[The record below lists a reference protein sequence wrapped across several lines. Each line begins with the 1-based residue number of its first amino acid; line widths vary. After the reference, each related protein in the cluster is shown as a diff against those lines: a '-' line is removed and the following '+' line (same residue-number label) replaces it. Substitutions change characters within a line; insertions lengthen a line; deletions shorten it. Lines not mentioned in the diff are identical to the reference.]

1 MAVVILRGIL
11 WRVKK
16 MNVRHSACYGGNPG
30 VVASI
35 MISIAIAVTIF
46 SSSVLTFTVRL
57 D

>member
-1 MAVVILRGIL
+1 
-11 WRVKK
+11 
-16 MNVRHSACYGGNPG
+16 MNVRHSAFYGGNPG

-46 SSSVLTFTVRL
+46 SSSSSVLTFTVRL